1 MSRKQYGELVH
12 LSVWLLI
19 RRKFYNFRIM
29 ILPLTLATIA
39 SAIAVL
45 TFSLS
50 LILNIRTNRDREKS
64 SAFECGFDPKN
75 TARIPFS
82 IRFFLLAIIF
92 IVFDVEIVL
101 LLPIPLLP
109 TILNTPA
116 AITAILIFLL
126 ILLIGLIHEW
136 KEGSLDWS
144 K

>member
-1 MSRKQYGELVH
+1 
-12 LSVWLLI
+12 
-19 RRKFYNFRIM
+19 M

-109 TILNTPA
+109 TILNNPA

-126 ILLIGLIHEW
+126 ILLIGLIHE
-136 KEGSLDWS
+136 
-144 K
+144 